1 MSFNWAIGR
10 GGASLLLFS
19 YPLHPFDD
27 ALGRKCYK
35 LAARGVVKRIRRAQ
49 PRGTRRTPKFNGN
62 APHAARRVVRVEPR
76 GSAARAWQSPS
87 LSLALFFSVFHFF
100 YFFVV

>member
-1 MSFNWAIGR
+1 MRQSERKSLDKVAQDFVERLTGAAASGR
-10 GGASLLLFS
+10 
-19 YPLHPFDD
+19 P
-27 ALGRKCYK
+27 
-35 LAARGVVKRIRRAQ
+35 AATTAAG
-49 PRGTRRTPKFNGN
+49 PSGTRRTPKFNGN

-100 YFFVV
+100 YFL